1 MEAPTV
7 GAVINILGMAG
18 YAFAATWRGYRRRR
32 EHWTRGSWIGL
43 GVTVLVGLSLLAVML
58 VISAAVDN
66 HEPWVG
72 APHSSTRS
80 GWVLV
85 SLGSMLGGV
94 LLAAGSLGWF
104 AVGQPTRQFPLGGSP
119 QRTPRAETVA

>member
-1 MEAPTV
+1 MEARTV
-7 GAVINILGMAG
+7 GAAINVLMMAA
-18 YAFAATWRGYRRRR
+18 YAITATTRGYRRRR

-43 GVTVLVGLSLLAVML
+43 GVTVLVGLSLLALML

-66 HEPWVG
+66 HEAWIG
-72 APHSSTRS
+72 APRSSTRG

-85 SLGSMLGGV
+85 SLGSMLGGT

-104 AVGQPTRQFPLGGSP
+104 AVGQPTRQFPLWGS
-119 QRTPRAETVA
+119 RLGRRRAP